1 MKNEYLTPKLQVVV
15 ISTKDILTTSPI
27 LTLDEIFYDG
37 NDLDVV
43 DRVTW

>member
-1 MKNEYLTPKLQVVV
+1 MKNKYETPQIQVVKTAAEDV
-15 ISTKDILTTSPI
+15 LTTSPI